1 MEESR
6 RRRPMFWEDII
17 TVIKSAP
24 QLLPVAVKPEE
35 IIFKVQKKLEK
46 VQDLIKFKKSSR
58 SKFSHNSILLSED
71 AQYSE

>member
-1 MEESR
+1 
-6 RRRPMFWEDII
+6 MFWEDII

-58 SKFSHNSILLSED
+58 SKFSHNSTVIGRRSVF
-71 AQYSE
+71 